1 LKTTNIDAVAYIRE
15 LQEEN
20 ARFNLGPVIRTLG
33 DPTFTLRFLA
43 ASTQTRFAFNR
54 VGTERVRT
62 ATATKLGYRELKAP
76 SVVKLDGQDAL
87 SSGTMWVDPADGSVL
102 RTDLRLRKPN
112 SNEIAAAVT
121 VDFQQDRQL
130 QVWVPYRMTEQYVAR
145 SGQTLIGSGSYT
157 NFRRFDTSVRVSVP

>member
-43 ASTQTRFAFNR
+43 HSSQTRFTFNR
-54 VGTERVRT
+54 VGTERIRT
-62 ATATKLGYRELKAP
+62 ATATTIRYKEREP
-76 SVVKLDGQDAL
+76 PTVVKLDGQDAL
-87 SSGTMWVDPADGSVL
+87 SSGTMWIDAADGSVI
-102 RTDLRLRKPN
+102 RTNLRLRKPN
-112 SNEIAAAVT
+112 SNEIAASVT

-130 QVWVPYRMTEQYVAR
+130 QVWVPYRMTEQYFAR
-145 SGQTLIGSGSYT
+145 SGQTLIGSASYT
-157 NFRRFDTSVRVSVP
+157 NFRKFDTSVRVSVP